1 MVITYKVNTKI
12 EAHQLAELFTR
23 SGIKRPVED
32 LNRIK
37 KMIENSNLHI
47 SAWDGEDLVGSARA
61 VTDFGFYCYITDLA
75 IDKEYQNHGIGHE
88 LVNEILKQTAEEC
101 TLVVLATPETIDY
114 FPKIGFERA
123 GNAYVIS
130 RKK

>member
-1 MVITYKVNTKI
+1 MVISYNINARI
-12 EAHQLAELFTR
+12 EAHQLADLFTR

-37 KMIENSNLHI
+37 KMIENSNLLVT
-47 SAWDGEDLVGSARA
+47 AWDGEQLVGSARA
-61 VTDFGFYCYITDLA
+61 ITDFGFYCYIADLA

-88 LVNEILKQTAEEC
+88 LVNEIMEQTGDEC
-101 TLVVLATPETIDY
+101 TIVVMATPETIEY
-114 FPKIGFERA
+114 FPRIGFEKA
-123 GNAYVIS
+123 GNAYIIS